1 MDKKRHEKSCRN
13 QKNNAYTNEAALLK
27 RLSPQERK
35 EYFEL
40 TKPYCINMHY

>member
-1 MDKKRHEKSCRN
+1 MNKKRHEKSCRS
-13 QKNNAYTNEAALLK
+13 QKNTVSINESALLK

-40 TKPYCINMHY
+40 TRSYLVNMHP

>member
-1 MDKKRHEKSCRN
+1 MSKKRHKKLCRS
-13 QKNNAYTNEAALLK
+13 QKNTASINEAALLK

-40 TKPYCINMHY
+40 TRSYLVNMHP